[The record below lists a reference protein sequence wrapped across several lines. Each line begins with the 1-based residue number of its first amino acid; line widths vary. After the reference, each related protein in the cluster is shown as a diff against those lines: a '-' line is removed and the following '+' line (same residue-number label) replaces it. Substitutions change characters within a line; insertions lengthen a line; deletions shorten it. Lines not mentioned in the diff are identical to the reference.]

1 MKHHIYTQIEIQAD
15 STTVW
20 NILADFSN
28 YPNWNPFITTIQGK
42 LKMGERLRIAIGT
55 FKFEPTIKE
64 LEEGRKLS
72 WLGRL
77 LFPGLFDGR
86 HTFECLPQ
94 SDGTTLFIHQERFS
108 GLLVP
113 FMKKKLDTETKLGFE
128 SMNSALK
135 ELAEQH

>member
-15 STTVW
+15 SATVW

-42 LKMGERLRIAIGT
+42 LKMGGRLRIAIGT
-55 FKFEPTIKE
+55 FKFKPTIKE

-128 SMNSALK
+128 SMNTALK
-135 ELAEQH
+135 ELAEQD